1 MTTVRT
7 YVRYPVTSL
16 NCTLVMHAINDAGFV
31 DHPYP
36 VSDTLFFKIQGDTTM
51 VKETAKTV
59 KDLSKKHGSTSFA
72 FAASDAEADEMWTNR
87 KYALMSTVAAN
98 PGYKCW
104 TTDVW

>member
-1 MTTVRT
+1 
-7 YVRYPVTSL
+7 
-16 NCTLVMHAINDAGFV
+16 MHAINDAGFV
-31 DHPYP
+31 DRPYP
-36 VSDTLFFKIQGDTTM
+36 VSDTLFFKIQGDASM
-51 VKETAKTV
+51 AKETAKTV

-98 PGYKCW
+98 PGHRCW